1 MPGHSSSS
9 RVSSRLAPDK
19 MVGSDFCIVGK
30 RIGAGNFGEVR
41 LGKNVRTGEKVAVK
55 IEISEC
61 PGKGGGG
68 GGGGPGGAAA
78 SVRLRHEFDMIR
90 RIYHGYP
97 RGQVRFLKKNIYWSS
112 KYSYRYCA
120 VVEAP
125 LVEAEVV
132 EVLVAAI
139 GIASSSAIGV
149 LSAVA

>member
-30 RIGAGNFGEVR
+30 RIGAGTFGEVR

-97 RGQVRFLKKNIYWSS
+97 RGQVRFTPKFLCWSYKYTYVKEMVLLLKL
-112 KYSYRYCA
+112 
-120 VVEAP
+120 P
-125 LVEAEVV
+125 LLKLK
-132 EVLVAAI
+132 LVKF
-139 GIASSSAIGV
+139 
-149 LSAVA
+149 